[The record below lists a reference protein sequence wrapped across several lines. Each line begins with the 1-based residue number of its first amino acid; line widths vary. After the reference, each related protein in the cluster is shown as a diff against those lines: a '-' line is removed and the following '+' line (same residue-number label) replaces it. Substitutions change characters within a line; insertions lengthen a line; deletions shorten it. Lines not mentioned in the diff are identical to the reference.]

1 MEKIRNSRI
10 LLLFSLLLIC
20 VLTGCG
26 KNELSSKTYTVGV
39 VNFNEY
45 LDKIFFGFKKGLTEA
60 GYTEGKNIT
69 FIYNG
74 SRSKMSDLE
83 NDLQSFV
90 DRKVDLILSI
100 TTPATKK
107 TKKMTAGTGIPVVFA
122 PVFDPVE
129 SGIVQSL
136 VKPGGNLTGIKVG
149 GHSGKA
155 LDWLLKIAP
164 DIKNISVPFN
174 SKNRATVQSLQGL
187 QQTADK
193 VGVTLAVHEVNNKKE
208 LALLF
213 EKLPDKTD
221 ALWLLNSHFLVKN
234 TKLFVD
240 AAIKHGLPLGSSTS
254 QADGGVMVTYGQNA
268 SRTGELAA
276 GLADKILQ
284 GVSPAGLPVEI
295 TDFFLGINLKTAN
308 SIGIDI
314 SDDILHVADT
324 IIRP

>member
-90 DRKVDLILSI
+90 DRKVDLIFSI
-100 TTPATKK
+100 TTPATRKAKK
-107 TKKMTAGTGIPVVFA
+107 ITAGTGIPVVFA

>member
-10 LLLFSLLLIC
+10 ALLFFLLFIF
-20 VLTGCG
+20 VFAGCSEG
-26 KNELSSKTYTVGV
+26 QLSKTYTVGV
-39 VNFNEY
+39 VNLNKEH
-45 LDKIFFGFKKGLTEA
+45 DKVFLGFKKGLTA
-60 GYTEGKNIT
+60 LGYTEGKNIT

-74 SRSKMSDLE
+74 SRSKMPDLV
-83 NDLQSFV
+83 NDLQSLI
-90 DRKVDLILSI
+90 DQKVDLILSI

-193 VGVTLAVHEVNNKKE
+193 VGVTLAVNEVDNKKE

-221 ALWLLNSHFLVKN
+221 ALWLLNSHFLVNN

-240 AAIKHGLPLGSSTS
+240 AAIKYGLPLGSSTS
-254 QADGGVMVTYGQNA
+254 QVDEGVMVTYGQNT

-284 GVSPAGLPVEI
+284 GVSPDSLPVEI

>member
-10 LLLFSLLLIC
+10 LLLLFLLFI
-20 VLTGCG
+20 VFTTGCG

-39 VNFNEY
+39 VNLNEY
-45 LDKIFFGFKKGLTEA
+45 LDNIFFGFKKGLTEA

-74 SRSKMSDLE
+74 SRSKMPDLV

-90 DRKVDLILSI
+90 DQKVDLIFSI

-107 TKKMTAGTGIPVVFA
+107 AKKMTAGTGIPVVFA

-164 DIKNISVPFN
+164 DIKKISVPFN

-187 QQTADK
+187 QQIADK

-254 QADGGVMVTYGQNA
+254 QVDDGVMVTYGQNA

-284 GVSPAGLPVEI
+284 GVSPASLPVEI

>member
-1 MEKIRNSRI
+1 MKKIRNSRI
-10 LLLFSLLLIC
+10 LLLLFLLFI
-20 VLTGCG
+20 VFTTGCG

-45 LDKIFFGFKKGLTEA
+45 LDNIFFGFKKGLTEA

-90 DRKVDLILSI
+90 DQKVDLIFSI
-100 TTPATKK
+100 TTPAATKAK
-107 TKKMTAGTGIPVVFA
+107 QMTAGTGIPVVFA
-122 PVFDPVE
+122 PVFDPVD

-149 GHSGKA
+149 GNSGKA
-155 LDWLLKIAP
+155 LDWLLKISP
-164 DIKNISVPFN
+164 DIKKISVPFN
-174 SKNRATVQSLQGL
+174 SNNKATMKSLQDL
-187 QQTADK
+187 QQAADK
-193 VGVTLAVHEVNNKKE
+193 VGVTLAAHEVSNKKE
-208 LALLF
+208 LALFF
-213 EKLPDKTD
+213 ENLPDETD
-221 ALWLLNSHFLVKN
+221 ALWLLNSGFLVN
-234 TKLFVD
+234 HSALFVD
-240 AAIKHGLPLGSSTS
+240 AAIKDKLPLGSSTS
-254 QADGGVMVTYGQNA
+254 QVDDGVMVTYGQNA

-284 GVSPAGLPVEI
+284 GVSPASLPVEI

>member
-1 MEKIRNSRI
+1 MEKIRNSQI
-10 LLLFSLLLIC
+10 SLLFLLLFIFFLAACSEGQLS
-20 VLTGCG
+20 
-26 KNELSSKTYTVGV
+26 KNYTVGV
-39 VNFNEY
+39 VNLNKEH
-45 LDKIFFGFKKGLTEA
+45 DKVFLGFKKGLTA
-60 GYTEGKNIT
+60 LGYTEGKNIT

-74 SRSKMSDLE
+74 SRSKMPDLV
-83 NDLQSFV
+83 NDLQSLI
-90 DRKVDLILSI
+90 DQKVDLILSI

-174 SKNRATVQSLQGL
+174 SKNRATVQSLQSL

-193 VGVTLAVHEVNNKKE
+193 VGVTLAVNEVDNKKE

-240 AAIKHGLPLGSSTS
+240 AAIKYGLPLGSSTS
-254 QADGGVMVTYGQNA
+254 QVDEGVMVTYGQNT

-284 GVSPAGLPVEI
+284 GVSPASLPVEI

>member
-1 MEKIRNSRI
+1 MEKIRNNRI
-10 LLLFSLLLIC
+10 LLLFFLLLIC
-20 VLTGCG
+20 VLAGCG

-39 VNFNEY
+39 VNLNKEH
-45 LDKIFFGFKKGLTEA
+45 DKVFLGFKKGLTEA
-60 GYTEGKNIT
+60 GYIEGKNIT
-69 FIYNG
+69 FIYTG

-90 DRKVDLILSI
+90 DRKVDLIFSI

-107 TKKMTAGTGIPVVFA
+107 AKQMTAGTGIPVVFA
-122 PVFDPVE
+122 PVFDPVD

-149 GHSGKA
+149 GNSAKA
-155 LDWLLKIAP
+155 LDWLLKISS
-164 DIKNISVPFN
+164 DIKKISVPFN
-174 SKNRATVQSLQGL
+174 SNDKATMKSLQDL
-187 QQTADK
+187 QLAADK
-193 VGVTLAVHEVNNKKE
+193 AGITLAAHEVSNKKE
-208 LALLF
+208 LALFF
-213 EKLPDKTD
+213 ENLPDETD

-240 AAIKHGLPLGSSTS
+240 AAIKDKLPLGSSTS
-254 QADGGVMVTYGQNA
+254 QVDDGVMVTYGQNA

>member
-10 LLLFSLLLIC
+10 SLLFFLLFIF
-20 VLTGCG
+20 VFAGCSEG
-26 KNELSSKTYTVGV
+26 QLSKTYTVGV
-39 VNFNEY
+39 VNLNKEH
-45 LDKIFFGFKKGLTEA
+45 DKVFLGFKKGLTSL
-60 GYTEGKNIT
+60 GYIEGKNIT

-74 SRSKMSDLE
+74 SRSKMPDLV
-83 NDLQSFV
+83 NDLQSLINQ
-90 DRKVDLILSI
+90 KVDLILSI

-193 VGVTLAVHEVNNKKE
+193 VGVTLAVNEVDNKKE

-240 AAIKHGLPLGSSTS
+240 AAIKYGLPLGSSTS
-254 QADGGVMVTYGQNA
+254 QVDEGVMVTYGQNT

-284 GVSPAGLPVEI
+284 GVSPASLPVEI

>member
-10 LLLFSLLLIC
+10 SLLFFLLFVF
-20 VLTGCG
+20 VLAGFSEVQL
-26 KNELSSKTYTVGV
+26 NKTYTVGV
-39 VNFNEY
+39 VNLNKEH
-45 LDKIFFGFKKGLTEA
+45 DNIFLGFKKGLIA
-60 GYTEGKNIT
+60 LGYIEGKNIT

-74 SRSKMSDLE
+74 SRSKMPDLV
-83 NDLQSFV
+83 NDLQSLI
-90 DRKVDLILSI
+90 DQKVDLILSI

-193 VGVTLAVHEVNNKKE
+193 VGVTLAVNEVNNKKE

-240 AAIKHGLPLGSSTS
+240 TAIKHGLPLGSSTS
-254 QADGGVMVTYGQNA
+254 QVDDGVMVTYGQNT

-276 GLADKILQ
+276 SLADKILQ
-284 GVSPAGLPVEI
+284 GVSPASLPVEI

>member
-10 LLLFSLLLIC
+10 SLLFFLLLIC
-20 VLTGCG
+20 VLAGCSEG
-26 KNELSSKTYTVGV
+26 QLSKTYTVGV
-39 VNFNEY
+39 VNFNKEH
-45 LDKIFFGFKKGLTEA
+45 DKVFLGFKKGLTA
-60 GYTEGKNIT
+60 LGYTEGKNIT

-74 SRSKMSDLE
+74 SRSEMPDLV
-83 NDLQSFV
+83 NDLQSLI
-90 DRKVDLILSI
+90 DQKVDLILSI

-107 TKKMTAGTGIPVVFA
+107 AKQMTAGTGIPVVFA

-129 SGIVQSL
+129 AGIVQSL

-149 GHSGKA
+149 GHSAKA

-164 DIKNISVPFN
+164 DIKKISVPFN
-174 SKNRATVQSLQGL
+174 SNNRATMKSLQDL
-187 QQTADK
+187 QLAADK
-193 VGVTLAVHEVNNKKE
+193 VGVTLAAHEVSNKKE
-208 LALLF
+208 LALSF
-213 EKLPDKTD
+213 ENLPDETD
-221 ALWLLNSHFLVKN
+221 ALWLLNSGFLVN
-234 TKLFVD
+234 HSALFVD
-240 AAIKHGLPLGSSTS
+240 AAIKDKLPLGSSTS
-254 QADGGVMVTYGQNA
+254 QVDDGVMVTYGQNA

-284 GVSPAGLPVEI
+284 GVSPASLPVEI

-314 SDDILHVADT
+314 SDDILHVAET